1 MNVAVNVCKS
11 PAKDDFVEWYHI
23 PTGFLFLKGERA
35 KIIHVIVYIV

>member
-1 MNVAVNVCKS
+1 MY
-11 PAKDDFVEWYHI
+11 AKALPKMILLNGI